1 MSVLIAG
8 VGYHNLRDLSL
19 GPDLVPVLQKLQW
32 PPDVEVADWSFGPI
46 AIVQQLEAMKQPY
59 SRIVFLGT
67 AERGREKG
75 RVFSYRWEGRLPGP
89 DEIQARIGEAVM
101 GVISLDSLLIIT
113 EFFKVLPVEVFVV
126 EAEPEDFEFGTGFS
140 PALTAIQDELIAR
153 VFQLALHGA
162 LQSQLA

>member
-19 GPDLVPVLQKLQW
+19 GPELVPVLQKLQW
-32 PPDVEVADWSFGPI
+32 PADVEIADWSFGPI
-46 AIVQQLEAMKQPY
+46 AIVQQLEAQKQPY

-67 AERGREKG
+67 VERGRQKG

-101 GVISLDSLLIIT
+101 GVISLDSLLIIA
-113 EFFKVLPVEVFVV
+113 EYFKVLPPEVFVV
-126 EAEPEDFEFGTGFS
+126 EAEPEDCEFGSGFS
-140 PALTAIQDELIAR
+140 PALAAIHDELIAR
-153 VFQLALHGA
+153 VAQLAQYGA
-162 LQSQLA
+162 LQSQPA